1 MDQWQETNKDA
12 EDVPVLSLEI
22 STIKAEY
29 RKQTWDDVAT
39 VTVAKLSILNH
50 LVDGRSL
57 WYCVNGVCVDDTF
70 LKAPLKLYL

>member
-50 LVDGRSL
+50 LVDGRLL
-57 WYCVNGVCVDDTF
+57 WYVLMVYVLMTCSSR
-70 LKAPLKLYL
+70 LP

>member
-50 LVDGRSL
+50 LVDGRLL
-57 WYCVNGVCVDDTF
+57 WYYVNDVCVDDTF

>member
-50 LVDGRSL
+50 LVDGRLL